1 MELSEKASIGGTL
14 LWYYSI
20 CPREVWLMSRKII
33 PEQKDENVAIGR
45 LIDKNSY
52 VRDKHQISFGD
63 NKFDFIQNKDGSIIV
78 SEIKKSSR
86 TEKASMLQ
94 LAHYLYELEK
104 EGYTAK
110 GVLVYPKE
118 KKRTEVILTD
128 ELRGNLDRAYTEIE
142 RISVMEQAPP
152 LAKCRY
158 CAKCAYRDYCWS

>member
-1 MELSEKASIGGTL
+1 MKLSEKTSIGGTL

-20 CPREVWLMSRKII
+20 CPREVWLMARKII

-52 VRDKHQISFGD
+52 MRDKHQVSFGD
-63 NKFDFIQNKDGSIIV
+63 NKFDFIIV

-86 TEKASMLQ
+86 AEKASMLQ
-94 LAHYLYELEK
+94 LAHYLYGLEK

-118 KKRTEVILTD
+118 KKRTEVTLTD
-128 ELRGNLDRAYTEIE
+128 ELRGDLDRAYTEIE
-142 RISVMEQAPP
+142 RISAMEQAPP

-158 CAKCAYRDYCWS
+158 CAKCAYGDYCWS